1 MVPLRR
7 RKTKEMVAAAVAA
20 VARHISLKTGAKPVT
35 EPGEVWVIIWRH
47 EAGTRTWV
55 RRRPRTW

>member
-1 MVPLRR
+1 MVPLMR

-35 EPGEVWVIIWRH
+35 EPGEAWVIIWRH
-47 EAGTRTWV
+47 ESGTRTWV

>member
-7 RKTKEMVAAAVAA
+7 RKTKELVAAAVAA

-35 EPGEVWVIIWRH
+35 EPGEAWVIIWRH
-47 EAGTRTWV
+47 EAGRRTWS
-55 RRRPRTW
+55 RRRPRAW